1 FPGDDLDY
9 VSAGGYGACQILVE
23 AVRRAGTVESG
34 KVRDAILKLN
44 HNTVFGPF
52 RLNRDGIQVG
62 HTYGVFQWQNG
73 RKVIVGAEGFGAEH
87 AALPDAALESAPVS
101 RKCRPLAVPLF
112 HRGVCARNEC
122 PRDQRRAIGVPFRA
136 TASPAQPVLGEVRK
150 GGEAP
155 SGLFSN
161 LDL

>member
-44 HNTVFGPF
+44 HNTVFRPF

-62 HTYGVFQWQNG
+62 HTYVVFQWQNG
-73 RKVIVGAEGFGAEH
+73 RTGIR
-87 AALPDAALESAPVS
+87 LPEDWAP
-101 RKCRPLAVPLF
+101 RPLRFPTPPW
-112 HRGVCARNEC
+112 N
-122 PRDQRRAIGVPFRA
+122 QRP
-136 TASPAQPVLGEVRK
+136 
-150 GGEAP
+150 
-155 SGLFSN
+155 
-161 LDL
+161 